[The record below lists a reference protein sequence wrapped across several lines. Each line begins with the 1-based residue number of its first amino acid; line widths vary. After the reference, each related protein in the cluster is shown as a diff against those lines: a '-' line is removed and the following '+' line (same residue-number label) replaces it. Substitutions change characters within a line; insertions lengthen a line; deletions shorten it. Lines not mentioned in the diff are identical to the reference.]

1 MSILSMFLIGLAMST
16 DAFAAAIGKGI
27 AMRKP
32 TVKQA
37 LKIGILFGVV
47 EAITPMLGWLLGKA
61 AAQIISEY
69 DHWVALVLLSLLG
82 LHMIKEGLSSDD
94 DQDSEVDP
102 TQQPFIKL
110 FLTSIATSIDAMA
123 VGVGMAFLDV
133 NILLVAVII
142 GCSTFAA
149 VTVGVIIGRYAGHVI
164 GRYAEVVGG
173 VVLIGVGVGIA
184 AEHVGLL
191 Q

>member
-1 MSILSMFLIGLAMST
+1 MNIFSMFLIGLAMST

-32 TVKQA
+32 TLKQA
-37 LKIGILFGVV
+37 LKIGVLFGVV

-61 AAQIISEY
+61 AAQVISEY
-69 DHWVALVLLSLLG
+69 DHWIALALLSLLG
-82 LHMIKEGLSSDD
+82 LHMIKEGLSPDD
-94 DQDSEVDP
+94 DTDSEVDP
-102 TQQPFIKL
+102 TQQPFFKL

-133 NILLVAVII
+133 NIFLVAVII

-149 VTVGVIIGRYAGHVI
+149 VTIGVMIGRYAGHII
-164 GRYAEVVGG
+164 GRYAEIVGG
-173 VVLIGVGVGIA
+173 IVLIGVGIAIA

-191 Q
+191 G

>member
-1 MSILSMFLIGLAMST
+1 MFLIGLAMST

-133 NILLVAVII
+133 NILLVAGII

>member
-1 MSILSMFLIGLAMST
+1 MNILSLFLIGIAMST

-32 TVKQA
+32 TLKQA
-37 LKIGILFGVV
+37 LKIGVLFGVV

-69 DHWVALVLLSLLG
+69 DHWIALILLSLLG
-82 LHMIKEGLSSDD
+82 IHMIKEGLSSNDD
-94 DQDSEVDP
+94 EDDEVDP

-133 NILLVAVII
+133 NIYVVAMII
-142 GCSTFAA
+142 GCSTFVA
-149 VTVGVIIGRYAGHVI
+149 VTVGVMIGRYAGHII

-173 VVLIGVGVGIA
+173 FVLIGVGMGIA

-191 Q
+191 G

>member
-1 MSILSMFLIGLAMST
+1 
-16 DAFAAAIGKGI
+16 
-27 AMRKP
+27 
-32 TVKQA
+32 
-37 LKIGILFGVV
+37 
-47 EAITPMLGWLLGKA
+47 
-61 AAQIISEY
+61 
-69 DHWVALVLLSLLG
+69 
-82 LHMIKEGLSSDD
+82 MIKEGLSSDD

-123 VGVGMAFLDV
+123 VGVGIAFLDV